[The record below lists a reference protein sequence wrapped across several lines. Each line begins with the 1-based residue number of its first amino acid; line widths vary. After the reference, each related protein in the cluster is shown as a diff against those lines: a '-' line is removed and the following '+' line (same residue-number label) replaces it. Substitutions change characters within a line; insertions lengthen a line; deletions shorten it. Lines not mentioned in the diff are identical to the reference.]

1 MAHCKNTYRYPNAI
15 EVEEFHT
22 GKYGAPGQSRQKKQK
37 ATPEQIE
44 RINQYNREKLAR
56 RKLRMHFQV
65 HDYFTCLTYQ
75 KSDRPP
81 DMAAAKEH
89 FKQFMRLVRKE
100 YRKRGYEVKWM
111 RNIEVGTKNGWHIH
125 LIINRIPD
133 TDIILATAWTRG
145 TAVSKLLYEKGEFAQ
160 LAAYITK
167 TPKTDSK
174 QRETSYST
182 SRNLPIPPPEKKIIY
197 GWKLS
202 DKIRVPKGYYLD
214 KQSLREG
221 INPVTG
227 YGYRTYTMLK
237 LRPDK
242 RRTG

>member
-1 MAHCKNTYRYPNAI
+1 MAHCKHTYRSPNAI

-22 GKYGAPGQSRQKKQK
+22 GKYGAPGQPRQKKQK

-56 RKLRMHFQV
+56 RKLRLHFEV
-65 HDYFTCLTYQ
+65 NDYFACLTYRREN
-75 KSDRPP
+75 RPP
-81 DMAAAKEH
+81 DMKTALKH
-89 FKQFMRLVRKE
+89 FQQFMRKVRE
-100 YRKRGYEVKWM
+100 AYRKRGFDVKWI

-133 TDIILATAWTRG
+133 TDIILAASWLHG
-145 TAVSKLLYEKGEFAQ
+145 QVVNKLLYEKGEFAQ

-167 TPKTDSK
+167 TPKTDPK
-174 QRETSYST
+174 LKEASYST
-182 SRNLPIPPPEKKIIY
+182 SKNLPVPPPEKKIVY
-197 GWKLS
+197 GWKLT

-221 INPVTG
+221 VNPVTG
-227 YGYRTYTMLK
+227 YGYRSYTLLK
-237 LRPDK
+237 LQPV
-242 RRTG
+242 RRRAG